1 MRERGALF
9 VYFERNYKFFG
20 KRRIKVLLTG
30 QKVSAF
36 ILNGE
41 NDIDSSEY
49 SKGSNF
55 AIGGNTLR
63 CGVTCP
69 WLVTVYYAS
78 IAQIEKG
85 LTKIRLFYAGD
96 VKPTRANV
104 LDNQRGVLSPA
115 VKTFSADCR

>member
-1 MRERGALF
+1 
-9 VYFERNYKFFG
+9 
-20 KRRIKVLLTG
+20 LTG

-55 AIGGNTLR
+55 AIGGNRLR

-69 WLVTVYYAS
+69 WLATVYYAS